1 MNGALA
7 FVARLLSGVG
17 IPHVFTAIK
26 FGSLICI
33 GNPRHACDF
42 LTKQQEVMVWVRRLR
57 Q

>member
-1 MNGALA
+1 MA